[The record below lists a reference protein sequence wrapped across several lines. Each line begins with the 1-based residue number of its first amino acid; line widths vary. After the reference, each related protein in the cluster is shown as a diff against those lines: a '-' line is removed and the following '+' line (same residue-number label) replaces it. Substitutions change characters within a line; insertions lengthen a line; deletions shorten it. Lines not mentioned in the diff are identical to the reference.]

1 MKFTWIQQ
9 FVMGAALV
17 LAGEGCSTA
26 PTFKG
31 IPVSETAVLITSV
44 PPLLQDKK
52 VTCGPACVAAVA
64 AYWEVDYMTL
74 YARGAA
80 AEVRR
85 ELAAAELGDLAGQL
99 GLQHFILQGNLHE
112 LEQNLQ
118 KGRPVIAMIPAPDY
132 HEGVDLNINGLSL
145 KGLQESFHP
154 KASHWVIVLGYTADK
169 VIYQDPAEG
178 RLAVSKTKFEG
189 WWKARKS
196 TCLLVLPAQREAAPI
211 QR

>member
-1 MKFTWIQQ
+1 MKFIYVQQ
-9 FVMGAALV
+9 IVACATLALIGGA
-17 LAGEGCSTA
+17 CSTA
-26 PTFKG
+26 PTYKG

-64 AYWEVDYMTL
+64 AYWEIDYTTL
-74 YARGAA
+74 YSRSAA
-80 AEVRR
+80 ADVCR

-99 GLQHFILQGNLHE
+99 GLQHFILQGNLRD

-118 KGRPVIAMIPAPDY
+118 KGRPVIALIPAPDY
-132 HEGVDLNINGLSL
+132 HEGLDLKINGLSL
-145 KGLQESFHP
+145 KSVQERFRP

-169 VIYQDPAEG
+169 IIYQDPAEG

-189 WWKARKS
+189 WWKERKF
-196 TCLLVLPAQREAAPI
+196 TCLLLLPAPREAASTP
-211 QR
+211 R

>member
-9 FVMGAALV
+9 FVMCAALV
-17 LAGEGCSTA
+17 MAGEGCSTA

-31 IPVSETAVLITSV
+31 IPVSQTAVLITSV

-64 AYWEVDYMTL
+64 AYWEIDYTTL
-74 YARGAA
+74 YSRSAA
-80 AEVRR
+80 ADVCR

-99 GLQHFILQGNLHE
+99 GLQHFILQGNLHD

-118 KGRPVIAMIPAPDY
+118 KGRPVIALIPAPDY
-132 HEGVDLNINGLSL
+132 HEGLDLNINGLSL
-145 KGLQESFHP
+145 KGLQERFRP

-169 VIYQDPAEG
+169 MIYQDPAEG

-189 WWKARKS
+189 WWKARKF
-196 TCLLVLPAQREAAPI
+196 TCLLLLPAPREPASTP
-211 QR
+211 R